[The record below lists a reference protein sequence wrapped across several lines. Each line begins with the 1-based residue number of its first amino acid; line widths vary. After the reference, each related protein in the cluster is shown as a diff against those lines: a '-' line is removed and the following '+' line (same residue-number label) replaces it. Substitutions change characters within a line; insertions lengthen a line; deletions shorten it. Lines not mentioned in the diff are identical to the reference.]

1 MTKKNKKLLLR
12 IAVSFVLFVIIT
24 AVTLLA
30 EINGYITL
38 IMYLVPYFIAGYD
51 VLIASA
57 KNIARGKVFDEQF
70 LMMIATVGALIIG
83 EYPESVF
90 VMLFYQTGELF
101 QNIAVG
107 NSRKKISEL
116 MELCPD
122 EATVIRDEGEETV
135 FTEEIEEGETV
146 LVRAGDKIPVDG
158 IVISGEG
165 ALDMKALTG
174 ESAPVDIFPDCEVKA
189 GSISLTGTLRIRCTR
204 QYSDSTAAK
213 ILELVENSSLNKAKT
228 EKFLTKF
235 SRYYTPA
242 VVILALLIAV
252 IPSIITGNV
261 TTWVYR
267 ALIFLVVS
275 CPCAV
280 VISVPLSYFSGIGAA
295 SSRGILIK
303 GASFLEA
310 LGNADTFVFDK
321 TGTLTT
327 GEFEIDRIYPEK
339 GFSEE
344 SLLEIAA
351 TAEYYSAH
359 PLARA
364 IVKAQKKPTP
374 PDSSEESAG
383 NGVKASHNGRL
394 ILAGSRRFL
403 EKNGITITGDVT
415 GNASVSVAVD
425 GSFAGT
431 ITLFDS
437 PRKNS
442 GAALEALKKIGIKR
456 LVMLTGDKADA
467 AKKTALQLGIDEWRD
482 SLLPDG
488 KATEVQKLLS
498 EKAKG
503 RSLAF
508 VGDGINDAP
517 VLAVSDVGIAMGGIG
532 SDAAIEAAD
541 VVIMD
546 DDPEKCAVAVQ
557 IAKKTKTIVIQN
569 IIFALTVK
577 FAVLIFAA
585 FGLTS
590 MWLGVIADVGVA
602 IIAILNATRK
612 KRTNHRL

>member
-12 IAVSFVLFVIIT
+12 IILSFVLFVIIT
-24 AVTLLA
+24 AVTHLTEL
-30 EINGYITL
+30 NGFITL
-38 IMYLVPYFIAGYD
+38 IMYLVPYFISGYD
-51 VLIASA
+51 VLIASV

-90 VMLFYQTGELF
+90 VMVFYQTGELF

-107 NSRKKISEL
+107 NSRKKISDL

-122 EATVIRDEGEETV
+122 EATVIRDGSEETV

-158 IVISGEG
+158 VVISGDG
-165 ALDMKALTG
+165 ALDMRALTG

-189 GSISLTGTLRIRCTR
+189 GCISLTGTLRIRCTR

-252 IPSIITGNV
+252 IPSIITENV

-280 VISVPLSYFSGIGAA
+280 VISVPLTYFSGIGAA

-327 GEFEIDRIYPEK
+327 GEFEIDKIYPEK
-339 GFSEE
+339 GFTEE
-344 SLLEIAA
+344 ELLEIAA

-364 IVKAQKKPTP
+364 VVKAHSNTAP
-374 PDSSEESAG
+374 PESSEETAG
-383 NGVKASHNGRL
+383 NGVRAEYNGRS

-403 EKNGITITGDVT
+403 EKNGIALTDDVT
-415 GNASVSVAVD
+415 ENASVSVAVD
-425 GSFAGT
+425 GCFAGT

-442 GAALEALKKIGIKR
+442 GAALEALKKTGIKR

-467 AKKTALQLGIDEWRD
+467 AKKTALQLGIEEWRD

-498 EKAKG
+498 KKVKG
-503 RSLAF
+503 RCLAF

-557 IAKKTKTIVIQN
+557 IAKKTKRIVIQN
-569 IIFALTVK
+569 VIFALTVK

-585 FGLTS
+585 FGLTN
-590 MWLGVIADVGVA
+590 MWVGVLADVGVA
-602 IIAILNATRK
+602 MLAILNATRK
-612 KRTNHRL
+612 KTHK